1 MSVTEKRG
9 CLALIGGAEDRRYEK
24 DVLKRLI
31 EVSTA
36 QTIAVIP
43 TATSYPR
50 ECAET
55 YIEAFEDLGVKDI
68 NIVDVRYTD
77 EAEDDH
83 YVDMLE
89 EADLIFFTGGDQCR
103 LCEILQGSKLI
114 KKVYERFRKGA
125 TIAGTS
131 AGAAAAAERMIFSWQ
146 DDECLYHK
154 GCVNDG
160 EGFGFIK
167 RTLVDTH
174 FLERG
179 RIPRLSLMLAAGP
192 ENMAI
197 GVSEDTMGLV
207 YPDNTMEVVGSGVI
221 TVLIKQPNF
230 VSNYNEKEED
240 DNITTEGIRIT
251 FVAPGTKFDLSKKK
265 IIQQ

>member
-1 MSVTEKRG
+1 MSVTEKKG
-9 CLALIGGAEDRRYEK
+9 CLALIGGSEDRRYEK
-24 DVLKRLI
+24 EVLKRLI
-31 EVSTA
+31 EVNGAKTV
-36 QTIAVIP
+36 AVVP

-50 ECAET
+50 ECADT

-68 NIVDVRYTD
+68 NIVDVRYAD
-77 EAEDDH
+77 EANEDQ

-89 EADLIFFTGGDQCR
+89 DADLIYFTGGDQCR
-103 LCEILQGSKLI
+103 LSEILLGSKLL
-114 KKVYERFRKGA
+114 KKVFERFAKGA
-125 TIAGTS
+125 TVAGTS
-131 AGAAAAAERMIFSWQ
+131 AGAAAAAERMIFSWR

-167 RTLVDTH
+167 KTLVDTH

-179 RIPRLSLMLAAGP
+179 RIPRLALMLAAGP
-192 ENMAI
+192 ENMAL

-230 VSNYNEKEED
+230 NSNYKNKEDD
-240 DNITTEGIRIT
+240 DNISTEGIRMT

-265 IIQQ
+265 IIQ